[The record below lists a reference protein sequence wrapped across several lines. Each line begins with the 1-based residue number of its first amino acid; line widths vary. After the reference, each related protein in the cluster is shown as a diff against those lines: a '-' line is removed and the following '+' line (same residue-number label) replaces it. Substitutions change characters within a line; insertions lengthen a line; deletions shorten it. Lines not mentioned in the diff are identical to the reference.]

1 MFVKII
7 DCGEC
12 FSTTMEFIDGVYANR
27 TEWEKYNFYPQNGM
41 VGEVMK
47 VISRAYIVKIKDGIY
62 VPMTKR
68 GIKEITKEEFI
79 ANRDKNVYTGMN
91 ERQKR
96 INYGVNTFNDKV
108 NKRIDNA
115 ENLYI
120 PNPERS
126 ANGNHM
132 KADDFIN
139 RFPTEFIESVD
150 KNYEKLKA
158 RIVFTRKI
166 NSKYGGN
173 IFQVILTLDKNL
185 YITALG
191 FLGMDLEPL
200 QQYIQKHHEF
210 ENQYCGYYVIDNQG
224 FPERLTVICSY

>member
-7 DCGEC
+7 DCGES

-41 VGEVMK
+41 VGEVVK
-47 VISRAYIVKIKDGIY
+47 ITPRAYILKVKDKIY

-68 GIKEITKEEFI
+68 GIKEITREEYL
-79 ANRDKNVYTGMN
+79 ANKGKNVCVGMN
-91 ERQKR
+91 EHQQR
-96 INYGVNTFNDKV
+96 IKNGVSAINADVK
-108 NKRIDNA
+108 KRIDDA

-139 RFPTEFIESVD
+139 NFPAEFIESVD
-150 KNYEKLKA
+150 KNYENLKA
-158 RIVFTRKI
+158 RIVFSSKI

>member
-7 DCGEC
+7 DRGEC
-12 FSTTMEFIDGVYANR
+12 FSTTMEFINGVYANKS
-27 TEWEKYNFYPQNGM
+27 EWDKYNFYPQNGM
-41 VGEVMK
+41 IGEVVK
-47 VISRAYIVKIKDGIY
+47 VTPRAYIVKIKDGIY
-62 VPMTKR
+62 VPMTKM
-68 GIKEITKEEFI
+68 GIKEITEEEYF
-79 ANRDKNVYTGMN
+79 ANKDKNVCTGMD
-91 ERQKR
+91 ERQQR
-96 INYGVNTFNDKV
+96 IHNGVNTFNDMVK
-108 NKRIDNA
+108 KRIDNV

-139 RFPTEFIESVD
+139 RFPAEFIESID

-173 IFQVILTLDKNL
+173 IFQVILALDKNL
-185 YITALG
+185 DITALG

-200 QQYIQKHHEF
+200 QQYIQKYHEF
-210 ENQYCGYYVIDNQG
+210 ENQYCGYSVIDNQG
-224 FPERLTVICSY
+224 IPKRLTIICS

>member
-7 DCGEC
+7 DRGEC
-12 FSTTMEFIDGVYANR
+12 FSTTMEFIDGVYANT

-41 VGEVMK
+41 VGEVVK
-47 VISRAYIVKIKDGIY
+47 VTPRAYIVKIEDGIY
-62 VPMTKR
+62 VPMTKK
-68 GIKEITKEEFI
+68 GIKEISREEYL
-79 ANRDKNVYTGMN
+79 ANKDKNVCVGMD

-96 INYGVNTFNDKV
+96 IHDGVNAFNDTVK
-108 NKRIDNA
+108 KRIDNV

-126 ANGNHM
+126 VNGNHM

-139 RFPTEFIESVD
+139 RFPVEFIESID

-185 YITALG
+185 DITALG

-200 QQYIQKHHEF
+200 KQYIQKHHEF
-210 ENQYCGYYVIDNQG
+210 ENQYCGYSVIENSG
-224 FPERLTVICSY
+224 IPERLIVICSY